1 MKRAYGYI
9 PSPRDDRDIFFQPM
23 GTTPEE
29 YVLENVPGP
38 FDQGMAPICAAVTL
52 GTITGWQQ
60 GVRGLKPNLD
70 FFEIYDLRDDKN
82 MEGMVP
88 RQALSAFKKQGV
100 DGYKIKAYARI
111 DSVAAAK
118 SAIQVNGPILLATM
132 AYADDYEFWRPNGQ
146 PGGGHAT
153 TLVGWKKEG
162 FILQNSWGYSFGT
175 GGKIIFPFED
185 WKHVMEAWTIMI

>member
-1 MKRAYGYI
+1 MKRAYGYV

-23 GTTPEE
+23 GATPEE

-111 DSVAAAK
+111 DSVAAA
-118 SAIQVNGPILLATM
+118 N
-132 AYADDYEFWRPNGQ
+132 
-146 PGGGHAT
+146 T

-175 GGKIIFPFED
+175 GGRIIFPFED